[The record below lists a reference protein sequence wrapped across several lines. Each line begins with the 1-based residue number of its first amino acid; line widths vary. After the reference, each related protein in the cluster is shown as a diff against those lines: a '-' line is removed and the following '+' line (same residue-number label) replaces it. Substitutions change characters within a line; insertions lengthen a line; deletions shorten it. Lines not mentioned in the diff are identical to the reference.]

1 MGASHVTDYARGLQF
16 VQSLNEDNFGEID
29 VYRNQDGKFIMKC
42 SKSFITGDKRHSDF
56 MRAL

>member
-1 MGASHVTDYARGLQF
+1 MGASHATDYARGLQF

>member
-1 MGASHVTDYARGLQF
+1 MGGSHVTDYARGLQF